1 MKMSFEDKKMK
12 KGNKLLKN
20 LIASILTYGMS
31 FLISFFL
38 SPYITK
44 ALGVEA
50 NGFVTL
56 ANQFVGYISLITIA
70 LTSMASRFISI
81 NIFKKNYEEANR
93 YFNSVI
99 GASVILVIVL
109 SIPLVGIV
117 LHIDR
122 VVNVSSNLVL
132 DVKILFALVF
142 INFLLGLLL
151 EVFSIATYVTNRL
164 YLNSL
169 RSIEGNIIRCF
180 CIVIAYT
187 FFEAKMYY
195 VSIGAIVSGL
205 YTYVWNIHYTW
216 KCLPEM
222 KIRRKYFSVKAI
234 KELVTAGSWNII
246 IQLNNILNTGLDL
259 LLGNVILGE
268 KSMGILAVAKTIP
281 VAISTMLNSVS
292 GIFLP
297 EMTQLYAEENIEGF
311 TNAIK
316 RSIKILALIFN
327 IPVVFLIVYGK
338 NFYNLWQPTLEPIEL
353 QILSLL
359 TICTILVSGSTA
371 AVFGIFTITNRLKFH
386 SLTSL
391 GGGLLN
397 IIVVIVLLKIAPI
410 KYGVYIV
417 AGVSSA
423 LIILRNY
430 FVTFP
435 YAAKC
440 IGQSWFVFHIPSLKT
455 ILGVTVTSII
465 GIGIKFI
472 YNPMSWYTLIGA
484 GVVIAVISTI
494 VNWYI
499 VLQKEDRK
507 YLKQFIRKKVK
518 R

>member
-1 MKMSFEDKKMK
+1 
-12 KGNKLLKN
+12 
-20 LIASILTYGMS
+20 
-31 FLISFFL
+31 
-38 SPYITK
+38 
-44 ALGVEA
+44 
-50 NGFVTL
+50 
-56 ANQFVGYISLITIA
+56 
-70 LTSMASRFISI
+70 
-81 NIFKKNYEEANR
+81 
-93 YFNSVI
+93 
-99 GASVILVIVL
+99 
-109 SIPLVGIV
+109 
-117 LHIDR
+117 
-122 VVNVSSNLVL
+122 
-132 DVKILFALVF
+132 
-142 INFLLGLLL
+142 
-151 EVFSIATYVTNRL
+151 
-164 YLNSL
+164 
-169 RSIEGNIIRCF
+169 
-180 CIVIAYT
+180 
-187 FFEAKMYY
+187 
-195 VSIGAIVSGL
+195 
-205 YTYVWNIHYTW
+205 
-216 KCLPEM
+216 
-222 KIRRKYFSVKAI
+222 
-234 KELVTAGSWNII
+234 
-246 IQLNNILNTGLDL
+246 
-259 LLGNVILGE
+259 
-268 KSMGILAVAKTIP
+268 
-281 VAISTMLNSVS
+281 MLNSVS

-297 EMTQLYAEENIEGF
+297 EMTQLYAEENIAGF

>member
-1 MKMSFEDKKMK
+1 M
-12 KGNKLLKN
+12 
-20 LIASILTYGMS
+20 
-31 FLISFFL
+31 
-38 SPYITK
+38 
-44 ALGVEA
+44 
-50 NGFVTL
+50 
-56 ANQFVGYISLITIA
+56 
-70 LTSMASRFISI
+70 
-81 NIFKKNYEEANR
+81 
-93 YFNSVI
+93 
-99 GASVILVIVL
+99 
-109 SIPLVGIV
+109 
-117 LHIDR
+117 
-122 VVNVSSNLVL
+122 
-132 DVKILFALVF
+132 
-142 INFLLGLLL
+142 
-151 EVFSIATYVTNRL
+151 
-164 YLNSL
+164 
-169 RSIEGNIIRCF
+169 
-180 CIVIAYT
+180 
-187 FFEAKMYY
+187 
-195 VSIGAIVSGL
+195 SGL

-216 KCLPEM
+216 KYLPEM

-297 EMTQLYAEENIEGF
+297 EMTQLYAEENIAGF